1 MSSKEEVLRFA
12 RLLELVVRVSRMS
25 TRELER
31 RLEMS
36 TGTLNR
42 IFSGKIEL
50 KLRHILDI
58 HEILEL
64 PPEEFFKMAYSK
76 NPETA
81 TPHALTQELLALAH
95 GVGWSEVDGVRTR
108 KSRLSLF
115 DLIPEEEFYR
125 AVREAVRT
133 ETFAAPEKEPPA
145 EES

>member
-1 MSSKEEVLRFA
+1 MSTEDEVLRFA

-42 IFSGKIEL
+42 IFSGKVEL

-58 HEILEL
+58 HEALEL

-81 TPHALTQELLALAH
+81 TPHPLTQELLALAH
-95 GVGWSEVDGVRTR
+95 GVGVTVVDGIPTR
-108 KSRLSLF
+108 KTRLGLF
-115 DLIPEEEFYR
+115 DLIPEEEFQR
-125 AVREAVRT
+125 AVREAMGQLPG
-133 ETFAAPEKEPPA
+133 AGPEEEPA
-145 EES
+145 EE